1 MDIQLKENQK
11 PEPINNE
18 DDAYRYPSTDIPK
31 LEISRSIS
39 SLSTRFSSDSRK
51 KSKKRVTFNRN
62 VTVVNIQSYK
72 KSLRKNNYQK
82 PPSVFEDDFNED
94 RNEKCRDC
102 EIF

>member
-1 MDIQLKENQK
+1 MDIQLKEDQK
-11 PEPINNE
+11 LERLNSEE
-18 DDAYRYPSTDIPK
+18 DVYSYPSTDFPK
-31 LEISRSIS
+31 LSISTSES
-39 SLSTRFSSDSRK
+39 SLSTRFSSNSK
-51 KSKKRVTFNRN
+51 KKTKKRVTFNRN